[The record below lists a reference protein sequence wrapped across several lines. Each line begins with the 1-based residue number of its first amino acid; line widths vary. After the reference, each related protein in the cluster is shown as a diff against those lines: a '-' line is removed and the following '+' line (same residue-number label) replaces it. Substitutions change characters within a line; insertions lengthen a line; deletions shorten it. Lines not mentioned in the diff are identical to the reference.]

1 MNIGRSCFINKID
14 FVYLLDIHVVDKF
27 RHELK
32 MRPISPTQYLTYEF
46 PVILT
51 TGLKKHLHCK
61 GKHEAIDYWRIKTKI

>member
-1 MNIGRSCFINKID
+1 
-14 FVYLLDIHVVDKF
+14 
-27 RHELK
+27 

-51 TGLKKHLHCK
+51 TGLKKHLHCT